1 MNSRLGDYLF
11 IFFYEPPAFN
21 FQRWSYY
28 ESRYCFNDAYFS
40 LSQPVIFSERSIK
53 MIFADPLRS
62 I

>member
-1 MNSRLGDYLF
+1 MPVTESLNAILLKSLVSF
-11 IFFYEPPAFN
+11 IFAGEQGA
-21 FQRWSYY
+21 
-28 ESRYCFNDAYFS
+28 DVYFS